1 MINRLWANITN
12 AFGNKLHTLRYALP
26 TANSA
31 KGFTI
36 VELLIVIIVIG
47 ILAAIIIVAYN
58 GVTSKANNT
67 AAQSIAGDLAKK
79 LEAYNADQ
87 GAYPNYTTPAGT
99 LTAQMVA
106 DSTATLTGSGINVLY
121 TGINGTNGK
130 TTVKVV
136 YCGAVAPTNGTAMS
150 GYKIY
155 TWNYTAS
162 PAALSTTPSNTGG
175 VITNCA
181 TDPTSGS

>member
-1 MINRLWANITN
+1 MGLTNI
-12 AFGNKLHTLRYALP
+12 KKMR
-26 TANSA
+26 SEQ
-31 KGFTI
+31 GFTI

-67 AAQSIAGDLAKK
+67 AAQSVAGDLAKK
-79 LEAYNADQ
+79 LEAYNADT
-87 GAYPNYTTPAGT
+87 GAYPNYTSPAGT
-99 LTAQMVA
+99 LTAQLST
-106 DSTATLTGSGINVLY
+106 DSTATLTGAGINVLY

-136 YCGAVAPTNGTAMS
+136 YCGATAPTSGTAMG

-155 TWNYTAS
+155 TWDYTAS
-162 PAALSTTPSNTGG
+162 PAALSANPSNTGG
-175 VITNCA
+175 VTTACA
-181 TDPTSGS
+181 ADPTSGN